1 MISYVKI
8 YGPPLL
14 KALKTLEKVAVG
26 MPEVCIMDTNIMV
39 GLDIPRTGTS
49 VMGMTE
55 PTLDTQYG
63 VMTFFGG
70 QGAISEKRCDTI
82 VSKSGE
88 SLGEYD
94 FYYEWFTKPTM
105 KQVQDLIERIDEAL
119 APTGV
124 KYTITTK

>member
-1 MISYVKI
+1 M
-8 YGPPLL
+8 
-14 KALKTLEKVAVG
+14 G
-26 MPEVCIMDTNIMV
+26 M
-39 GLDIPRTGTS
+39 S
-49 VMGMTE
+49 VMEMSE
-55 PTLDTQYG
+55 PTLDSMDG
-63 VMTFFGG
+63 VMSFFGG
-70 QGAISEKRCDTI
+70 EGRISEERCGTI

-105 KQVQDLIERIDEAL
+105 KQIESLIERIDEAL